1 MGLGSIKLCIM
12 IKEGTGHHPH
22 SLIDPKPIADF
33 IEQHFNPKPTVRPE
47 MVDDTFTRSY
57 YYSTE
62 NVYIYL
68 PKEDTYA
75 ACRGP
80 QFTACY
86 DRYDKTTK
94 GTFRN
99 TGMAVLVPK
108 TEAAG
113 KPWVFRADRIGPD
126 ATALDL
132 ALLGKG
138 DHIVAPATPG
148 GGPTRKKC
156 DEAYKTTTH
165 PA

>member
-22 SLIDPKPIADF
+22 SLIDPKPIAEF
-33 IEQHFNPKPTVRPE
+33 IERHFNPKPTVRPE
-47 MVDDTFTRSY
+47 MVDDAFIKSY

-62 NVYIYL
+62 NSYIYL

-80 QFTACY
+80 QFTPCY

-113 KPWVFRADRIGPD
+113 KPLGFPAERIGPD
-126 ATALDL
+126 GSALDL
-132 ALLGKG
+132 ALLAQG
-138 DHIVAPATPG
+138 DHIVAAPITR
-148 GGPTRKKC
+148 GGPTRQ
-156 DEAYKTTTH
+156 
-165 PA
+165 